1 MRKSL
6 EEAAAYYQA
15 QRQGSVAD
23 LYLTNRAIT
32 SEVQD
37 SFRLGYVGDP
47 LPGHE
52 NVQGRLAIPYITQTG
67 VVQIRFRAI
76 PDNGI
81 VGNPEDSPKYK
92 SEFESQAT
100 LYNVIAL
107 QKPEAITVITE
118 GEIDCITASMAGF
131 VSIGVPGAN
140 AWKSLFSRA
149 LRYRKIFVMAD
160 NDDKGAGM
168 KFAETVK
175 ASLYGAKIIVM
186 PEGYDVNSF
195 VMKYGIE
202 ALKEKVKR

>member
-1 MRKSL
+1 MRKLL
-6 EEAAAYYQA
+6 EEATVHYQE
-15 QRQGSVAD
+15 QRPGSVAD
-23 LYLTNRAIT
+23 RYLTNRAIT

-76 PDNGI
+76 PDDGI
-81 VGNPEDSPKYK
+81 PGNPEDSPKYK
-92 SEFESQAT
+92 SEFESQST
-100 LYNVIAL
+100 LYNTIDL
-107 QKPEAITVITE
+107 LRTDQILIITE
-118 GEIDCITASMAGF
+118 GEIDCITAHMAGF

-140 AWKSLFSRA
+140 AWKPMFARG
-149 LRYRKIFVMAD
+149 LRYRSVFVLAD

-175 ASLYGAKIIVM
+175 GSIYGAKIIQM

-195 VMKYGIE
+195 VMEFGID
-202 ALKEKVKR
+202 ALREKVKK